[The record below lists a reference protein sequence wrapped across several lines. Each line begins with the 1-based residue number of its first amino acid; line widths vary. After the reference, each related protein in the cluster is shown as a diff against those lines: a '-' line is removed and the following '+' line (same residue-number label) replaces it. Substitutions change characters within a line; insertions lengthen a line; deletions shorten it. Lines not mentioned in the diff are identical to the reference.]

1 MGGFVVVSGCSL
13 GCGVVDWILGVV
25 LQFNVEGRN
34 SCCVISLGYVVL
46 GRLSCGCVVTG
57 RVVLVRFS
65 VVLDRFGIEI
75 GWSLGVVSWG
85 SIRSRV
91 VLGDFGV
98 VGWDSIL
105 CGVVLR
111 SLGAASRCCVSRRC
125 CVVRRRRGA
134 LFSLLLLGIHQVQET
149 SVHPW
154 STQPLTIQH
163 QTAARRHS

>member
-1 MGGFVVVSGCSL
+1 ML
-13 GCGVVDWILGVV
+13 
-25 LQFNVEGRN
+25 
-34 SCCVISLGYVVL
+34 SLGYVVL

-75 GWSLGVVSWG
+75 GWSLGVVGWG

-91 VLGDFGV
+91 VLGDFGVVGWDSILCGVVGWDSILCGV

-125 CVVRRRRGA
+125 CVDV
-134 LFSLLLLGIHQVQET
+134 V
-149 SVHPW
+149 V
-154 STQPLTIQH
+154 
-163 QTAARRHS
+163 